1 MRLKE
6 APNVLLAAVNAW
18 LEDRAPSMG
27 AAIAYYTVFSLA
39 PILIL
44 VIAIAGVAF
53 GEEAAEGAIVA
64 QLRELL
70 GRQGAVA
77 VQTMIASAGRGGAG
91 WVASIIS
98 LALLAFAATTV
109 FGELQASLNVIWKAA
124 PRPGSPVVAVIR
136 VRLISLSLVIGIG
149 FLLLVSL
156 VVSATLTAF
165 ADYLYSVFPYLNVV
179 MRILNFVLSF
189 SVTTALFAMIYK
201 LLPDTRIEWADVWIA
216 ALVASILFTFGKFA
230 ISLYIGSSNVASTYG
245 AAAALVIVLIWVYY
259 SAQIFLFGA
268 EFAKVYALRY
278 GSHRDRR
285 RRRQERRAA
294 RRSKSI
300 GAPGNSEPAAELAQ
314 NQPARRKR

>member
-1 MRLKE
+1 MTLKE
-6 APNVLLAAVNAW
+6 ARDVLLAAVNAW
-18 LEDRAPSMG
+18 VEDRAPSMG

-44 VIAIAGVAF
+44 VIAVAGVAF

-70 GRQGAVA
+70 GRQGAAA
-77 VQTMIASAGRGGAG
+77 VQTMIASAGRGGAD

-98 LALLAFAATTV
+98 IALLAFAATTV
-109 FGELQASLNVIWKAA
+109 FGELQASLNVVWKAA
-124 PRPGSPVVAVIR
+124 PRPGSPVMAVVR
-136 VRLISLSLVIGIG
+136 VRLISLSLVVGIG

-156 VVSATLTAF
+156 VVSAALTAF
-165 ADYLYSVFPYLNVV
+165 AGYLFSIFPYLNVV
-179 MRILNFVLSF
+179 MRILNFALSF
-189 SVTTALFAMIYK
+189 GVTTALFAMIYK
-201 LLPDTRIEWADVWIA
+201 LLPDTRIAWADVWIA

-230 ISLYIGSSNVASTYG
+230 ISLYIGSSNVTSTYG

-268 EFAKVYALRY
+268 EFAKVYAERH

-285 RRRQERRAA
+285 RRRRERRAE
-294 RRSKSI
+294 RRPGSI
-300 GAPGNSEPAAELAQ
+300 GAPGG
-314 NQPARRKR
+314 

>member
-1 MRLKE
+1 LRGRAFLSLDEEQRERMTLKE
-6 APNVLLAAVNAW
+6 ARDVLLAAVNAW
-18 LEDRAPSMG
+18 IEDRAPSMG

-44 VIAIAGVAF
+44 VIAIAGLVF
-53 GEEAAEGAIVA
+53 GEQAAEGAVVA

-70 GRQGAVA
+70 GSQGAAA
-77 VQTMIASAGRGGAG
+77 VQTMLTSAEQGGAG
-91 WVASIIS
+91 WTASIIS

-156 VVSATLTAF
+156 VVSAALTAF
-165 ADYLYSVFPYLNVV
+165 AGYLYSIFPYLNVL
-179 MRILNFVLSF
+179 MRILNFALSF
-189 SVTTALFAMIYK
+189 GVTTALFAMIYR
-201 LLPDTRIEWADVWIA
+201 LLPDTRIAWADVWTA
-216 ALVASILFTFGKFA
+216 ALMASFLFTAGKFA

-245 AAAALVIVLIWVYY
+245 AAAALVVVLIWVYY

-268 EFAKVYALRY
+268 EFAKVYAERF
-278 GSHRDRR
+278 GTRR
-285 RRRQERRAA
+285 RRRRRGRHAERQVEQDA
-294 RRSKSI
+294 RS
-300 GAPGNSEPAAELAQ
+300 
-314 NQPARRKR
+314 

>member
-1 MRLKE
+1 MTLKE
-6 APNVLLAAVNAW
+6 ARDVLLAAVNAW
-18 LEDRAPSMG
+18 IEDRAPSMG

-44 VIAIAGVAF
+44 VIAIAGLVF
-53 GEEAAEGAIVA
+53 GEQAAEGAVVA

-70 GRQGAVA
+70 GSQGAAA
-77 VQTMIASAGRGGAG
+77 VQTMLASAEQGGAG
-91 WVASIIS
+91 WTATIIS

-156 VVSATLTAF
+156 VVSAALTAF
-165 ADYLYSVFPYLNVV
+165 AGYLSSIFPYLNVL
-179 MRILNFVLSF
+179 MRILNFALSF
-189 SVTTALFAMIYK
+189 GVTTALFAMIYR
-201 LLPDTRIEWADVWIA
+201 LLPDTRIAWADVWTA
-216 ALVASILFTFGKFA
+216 ALMASFLFTVGKFA

-245 AAAALVIVLIWVYY
+245 AAAALVVVLIWVYY

-268 EFAKVYALRY
+268 EFAKVYAERF
-278 GSHRDRR
+278 GTRR
-285 RRRQERRAA
+285 RRRRRGRHAERQVEQDA
-294 RRSKSI
+294 RS
-300 GAPGNSEPAAELAQ
+300 
-314 NQPARRKR
+314 

>member
-6 APNVLLAAVNAW
+6 ARDVLLGAVNAW
-18 LEDRAPSMG
+18 MDDRAPSMG

-70 GRQGAVA
+70 GRQGATA

-109 FGELQASLNVIWKAA
+109 FGELQAALNVIWKAA
-124 PRPGSPVVAVIR
+124 PRPGSPVVSVIR
-136 VRLISLSLVIGIG
+136 ARLISLSLVVGIG

-156 VVSATLTAF
+156 VVSASLTAF
-165 ADYLYSVFPYLNVV
+165 AGYLYSVFPYLNVV
-179 MRILNFVLSF
+179 MRVLNFALGF
-189 SVTTALFAMIYK
+189 GVTTALFAMIYK
-201 LLPDTRIEWADVWIA
+201 LLPDTKIAWADVWIA
-216 ALVASILFTFGKFA
+216 ALMASFLFTFGKFA

-268 EFAKVYALRY
+268 EFAKVFAERY
-278 GSHRDRR
+278 GTRR
-285 RRRQERRAA
+285 RHRRWGRRAERREAEQET
-294 RRSKSI
+294 RS
-300 GAPGNSEPAAELAQ
+300 
-314 NQPARRKR
+314 